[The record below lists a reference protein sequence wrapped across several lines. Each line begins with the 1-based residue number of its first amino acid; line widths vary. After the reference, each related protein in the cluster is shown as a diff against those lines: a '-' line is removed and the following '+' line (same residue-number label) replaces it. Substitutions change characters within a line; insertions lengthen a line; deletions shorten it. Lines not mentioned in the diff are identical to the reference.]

1 VRNRLAWTVGGLGVA
16 GAFALRALR
25 VRRARGPLQE
35 PPAVDE
41 EPDER
46 ALELRRRLEES
57 RALVDE
63 REDFEAG
70 ETTVD
75 EAAPAPS
82 LSPEERRRRLHER
95 ARATVD
101 EMRRTS
107 AEE

>member
-1 VRNRLAWTVGGLGVA
+1 VRNRVAWAVGGLGVA
-16 GAFALRALR
+16 GALALRALR
-25 VRRARGPLQE
+25 VRRAPTQEHE
-35 PPAVDE
+35 PPAADE

-57 RALVDE
+57 RALVGE

-82 LSPEERRRRLHER
+82 VSPEDRRRDLHER
-95 ARATVD
+95 ARATLD
-101 EMRRTS
+101 EMRRAS
-107 AEE
+107 PEE

>member
-1 VRNRLAWTVGGLGVA
+1 MKNRVAWAVGGLGVA
-16 GAFALRALR
+16 GALVLRALR
-25 VRRARGPLQE
+25 VKRAPEPEDE
-35 PPAVDE
+35 PPAAHE

-46 ALELRRRLEES
+46 ALELRRRLDES
-57 RALVDE
+57 RALVGE

-82 LSPEERRRRLHER
+82 VSPEDRRRELHER
-95 ARATVD
+95 AQATVD